1 MHQDKGT
8 ILVKECCSL
17 EYFRSVFVCG
27 VQKTWSQ
34 KAMMSRFRDNYQS
47 LKKFHSETHT
57 KLAHF

>member
-1 MHQDKGT
+1 MHKDKGA
-8 ILVKECCSL
+8 ILVKECCPL
-17 EYFRSVFVCG
+17 EHIGSVSVRG

-34 KAMMSRFRDNYQS
+34 KAMMSRFRDINQY